1 MEQRDALNTSV
12 SYARRDMTSQ
22 PSGGTDATDTAERQ
36 GSGCMSMAV
45 NSKQKGARYEREI
58 AILLRNHGYEARRS
72 VQYSGR
78 VEESAD
84 VVGLPYIHIECKH
97 YANRAFDYDWLD
109 QAKRDAKDN
118 IPIVIHR
125 TDNHR
130 NLVTM
135 DFEDWMRIYTEF
147 EASMDLRGGD

>member
-1 MEQRDALNTSV
+1 MEKWPEQIRPKDKIRGICL
-12 SYARRDMTSQ
+12 
-22 PSGGTDATDTAERQ
+22 
-36 GSGCMSMAV
+36 MSV
-45 NSKQKGARYEREI
+45 NSKQKGARYEREV
-58 AILLRNHGYEARRS
+58 ALLLRNHGYEARRS

-118 IPIVIHR
+118 IPVVIHR

>member
-1 MEQRDALNTSV
+1 MEKWSEQIRPQDKIRGICL
-12 SYARRDMTSQ
+12 
-22 PSGGTDATDTAERQ
+22 
-36 GSGCMSMAV
+36 MSV
-45 NSKQKGARYEREI
+45 NSKQKGARYEREV
-58 AILLRNHGYEARRS
+58 ASLLRNHGYEARRS

-109 QAKRDAKDN
+109 QAKRDANDN
-118 IPIVIHR
+118 IPVVIHR

>member
-36 GSGCMSMAV
+36 GSGCTSMAV

-58 AILLRNHGYEARRS
+58 AILLRNHGYEAHRS

>member
-1 MEQRDALNTSV
+1 MG
-12 SYARRDMTSQ
+12 YIDMT
-22 PSGGTDATDTAERQ
+22 
-36 GSGCMSMAV
+36 
-45 NSKQKGARYEREI
+45 NSKQKGARYEREV
-58 AILLRNHGYEARRS
+58 AIVLRSYGYEARRS
-72 VQYSGR
+72 VQYSGN

-97 YANRAFDYDWLD
+97 YKNRAFDYDWLD
-109 QAKRDAKDN
+109 QAKRDAKGK

-135 DFEDWMRIYTEF
+135 DLDDWMRIYREY
-147 EASMDLRGGD
+147 EATMELSEMKKGGD